1 MKARNTALPA
11 SRVVLDTIG
20 GKTTATL
27 WDGTFTEHEA
37 PADPESES
45 QSAAVEYEY
54 TLYQIAVQM
63 RPGLA
68 EAIETHF
75 DDWYAA
81 AAEREA
87 AERNAANAKEM
98 EREISS
104 HLVDTL
110 LDMDFRLMMVEELG
124 SLL

>member
-1 MKARNTALPA
+1 MKTTSNQLPI

-37 PADPESES
+37 PADPEGGN

-68 EAIETHF
+68 EAIEANF

-81 AAEREA
+81 AAEREM
-87 AERNAANAKEM
+87 AEKKAKEAEKI
-98 EREISS
+98 EREMSS
-104 HLVDTL
+104 NVLSTL
-110 LDMDFRLMMVEELG
+110 LDYDFRLMMLEEMGNL
-124 SLL
+124 